1 MTNTTFK
8 ITLPPK
14 HEIKVR
20 KVTPSHSVT
29 RVEKDKTKT
38 LPRKA
43 KYKDINTY
51 EV

>member
-1 MTNTTFK
+1 MTTTTFK
-8 ITLPPK
+8 IKMPPR

>member
-1 MTNTTFK
+1 MTNTTLK
-8 ITLPPK
+8 LTLPERHK
-14 HEIKVR
+14 IKVR
-20 KVTPSHSVT
+20 KITPPHSVT